1 MSGDNNRFEA
11 TFGSS
16 GSGGGGGGISSV
28 DIQNTLYVAKNGNDS
43 TGTRNDLTKPYLT
56 IAGAT
61 ADATAQDCIY
71 VYRGSYTETSVDTFG
86 TNLFYY
92 LEPNVEVI
100 NDTTALIQDSSGA
113 KNITIFGYG
122 NLTCL
127 VQPTINISNATSN
140 LTIQCNNIASA
151 NSILNFDGTKLEIDC
166 NKISSQGAGITY
178 AGSSAESY
186 INFNRCVMSGTSTTT
201 LLFNHSSGTLR
212 FSGNYYEQAY
222 ARSGG
227 VPIKTTMTS
236 TARLTIDLKEFI
248 AIGGGYSGIFTT
260 TGDGVSISNML
271 KKGGSA
277 FQMGNDASN
286 IVDFYNCQMK
296 NDTDMFEHTFAG
308 VINCFNC
315 YFYQPQSRV
324 VTLNGTATLNLV
336 DCIIN
341 QPQVNSIIALTQSGT
356 AGSEINPRLILQNVF
371 LYNEVSIGGESI
383 DGSLVLGGSSKIPI
397 YVQGT
402 LTCSQDIDTANV
414 ENAIAGNAIVVDAD
428 VRVTDTYIKD
438 Y

>member
-1 MSGDNNRFEA
+1 MSGDTNRFEA
-11 TFGSS
+11 IFSSS
-16 GSGGGGGGISSV
+16 GGSSGGGGSSSV
-28 DIQNTLYVAKNGNDS
+28 NIENTLYVAKNGNDS

-61 ADATAQDCIY
+61 ADASLQDCIY
-71 VYRGSYTETSVDTFG
+71 VFRGSYTETSVDTFG
-86 TNLFYY
+86 TGLFYY

-100 NDTTALIQDSSGA
+100 NDTTPLIQDSSGA
-113 KNITIFGYG
+113 KTITIFGYG

-127 VQPTINISNATSN
+127 VQPTINLNNALSN
-140 LTIQCNNIASA
+140 LRLQCNNISSG
-151 NSILNFDGTKLEIDC
+151 NRIMLFEGNKLQIDC
-166 NKISSQGAGITY
+166 QDISNQGAGLTY

-201 LLFNHSSGTLR
+201 LLFSHSQGTLR
-212 FSGNYYEQAY
+212 FNGNYYEQNY

-227 VPIKTTMTS
+227 SPITTNMTS
-236 TARLTIDLKEFI
+236 TARLTIDLKEFNSVS
-248 AIGGGYSGIFTT
+248 GGFKGKFNT
-260 TGDGVSISNML
+260 TGDGISISNMFA
-271 KKGGSA
+271 KGGSA
-277 FQMGNDASN
+277 FDMGNDASN
-286 IVDFYNCQMK
+286 VVDFYNCQMK
-296 NDTDMFEHTFAG
+296 STADIFNHPFTG

-315 YFYQPQSRV
+315 YFYVTTSRL

-341 QPQVNSIIALTQSGT
+341 QPQTNSIIFLTQSGT
-356 AGSEINPRLILQNVF
+356 AGSEINPRLLLQNVL
-371 LYNEVSIGGESI
+371 LYNEVSVGGVSI
-383 DGSLVLGGSSKIPI
+383 DGTIVGSTKIPI

-414 ENAIAGNAIVVDAD
+414 ENAITGNAIVVDAD